1 MPESKLNILVVT
13 QYFWPE
19 NMRINDLVRDFTE
32 KGHSVTVLTGVPN
45 YPEGKVFEAYKSA
58 PGKFTEYH
66 GARIVR
72 VPMIPRG
79 KRSIQLILNYL
90 SFFQCFDRWRLRA
103 AGTHFRCRIRLRS
116 LPHHGGYSCPG
127 DRSLEESPRIHLD
140 SGFVAGNT
148 EGGWCIEKT
157 SVTVHGRSNGVLDL

>member
-58 PGKFTEYH
+58 PGQFTEYH

-90 SFFQCFDRWRLRA
+90 SFFPVLRPLAPTRCGDALSMPYSSTQSPPSWRL
-103 AGTHFRCRIRLRS
+103 F
-116 LPHHGGYSCPG
+116 LP
-127 DRSLEESPRIHLD
+127 
-140 SGFVAGNT
+140 
-148 EGGWCIEKT
+148 W
-157 SVTVHGRSNGVLDL
+157 

>member
-58 PGKFTEYH
+58 PEQFTEYH

-90 SFFQCFDRWRLRA
+90 SFSSASTVGVYALRGRTFDAVFVYAVSPSWRL
-103 AGTHFRCRIRLRS
+103 F
-116 LPHHGGYSCPG
+116 LP
-127 DRSLEESPRIHLD
+127 
-140 SGFVAGNT
+140 
-148 EGGWCIEKT
+148 W
-157 SVTVHGRSNGVLDL
+157 